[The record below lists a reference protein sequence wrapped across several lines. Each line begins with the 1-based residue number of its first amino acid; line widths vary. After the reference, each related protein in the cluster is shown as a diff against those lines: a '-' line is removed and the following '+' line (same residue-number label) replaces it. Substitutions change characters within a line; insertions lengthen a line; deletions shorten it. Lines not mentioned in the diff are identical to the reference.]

1 MSNRQDDI
9 VVVDEDRKVNDRRVV
24 MGYAVAAS
32 DANDRVFFDGDNIV
46 VKLNHPVKCRFRRNG
61 TEVDEL
67 LEQLTFRP
75 VCGGDLRALA
85 SFRDEEEKS
94 IRLFMRL
101 SGLTEPQ
108 FDALR
113 VSDIEFCMEAID
125 SFLSGGRTTGRN

>member
-1 MSNRQDDI
+1 MSTRNDDI
-9 VVVDEDRKVNDRRVV
+9 IVIDEDAK
-24 MGYAVAAS
+24 
-32 DANDRVFFDGDNIV
+32 ANDRCVLVKELAPEGADDRVIQDGDNII
-46 VKLNHPVKCRFRRNG
+46 VKLNHPIKCRFRRNG
-61 TEVDEL
+61 IEADETVD
-67 LEQLTFRP
+67 QLTFRP
-75 VCGGDLRALA
+75 INGGDLRALS

-101 SGLTEPQ
+101 SGLAEPQ

>member
-1 MSNRQDDI
+1 MRNRQDDI
-9 VVVDEDRKVNDRRVV
+9 VVVDEDNKANDRRVAMV
-24 MGYAVAAS
+24 EVTPEGAK
-32 DANDRVFFDGDNIV
+32 DRVLFDGDNII
-46 VKLNHPVKCRFRRNG
+46 VKLNHPIKCRFRRNG
-61 TEVDEL
+61 AEVDEL
-67 LEQLTFRP
+67 LEQITFRP

-125 SFLSGGRTTGRN
+125 NFLSGGRTTGKN

>member
-1 MSNRQDDI
+1 MRNRQDDI
-9 VVVDEDRKVNDRRVV
+9 VVVDEDNKANDRRVTMV
-24 MGYAVAAS
+24 EVTPEGVK
-32 DANDRVFFDGDNIV
+32 DRVLFDGDNII
-46 VKLNHPVKCRFRRNG
+46 VKLNHPIKCRFRRNG
-61 TEVDEL
+61 VEVDEL
-67 LEQLTFRP
+67 LEQITFRP

-125 SFLSGGRTTGRN
+125 SFLSGGRTTGKN